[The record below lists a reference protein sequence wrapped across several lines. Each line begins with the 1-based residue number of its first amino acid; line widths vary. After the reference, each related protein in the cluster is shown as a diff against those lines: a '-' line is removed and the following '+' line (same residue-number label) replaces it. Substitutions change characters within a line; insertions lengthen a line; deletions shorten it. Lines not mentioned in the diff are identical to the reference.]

1 MARISYIDEASLAPE
16 ARAEWERL
24 RKSRGGA
31 VPGHLYQLLAHS
43 PRLMAR
49 WAAFA
54 GTVRGYDPDG
64 PVKLDARSRELA
76 ILEVARCT
84 GADYE
89 WAAHLPIARREGVTE
104 KQVAALLREDPEPFS
119 ERDNAL
125 LAYAAES
132 TRKVQVADDTF
143 AALGEHFDERQILEL
158 TVAIGFYNCVARVLQ
173 ALAIDLE
180 PGMMGIPS
188 SAAAQKTQSP
198 R

>member
-1 MARISYIDEASLAPE
+1 
-16 ARAEWERL
+16 
-24 RKSRGGA
+24 
-31 VPGHLYQLLAHS
+31 
-43 PRLMAR
+43 
-49 WAAFA
+49 
-54 GTVRGYDPDG
+54 VRGYDPDG

-76 ILEVARCT
+76 ILEVALCT

-89 WAAHLPIARREGVTE
+89 WAAHLPIARCEGVTE

-119 ERDNAL
+119 EKDKAL

-132 TRKVQVADDTF
+132 TRKVQVARDTF
-143 AALGEHFDERQILEL
+143 AALCEHFDERQILEI

-180 PGMMGIPS
+180 PGMTRIPS
-188 SAAAQKTQSP
+188 SAAEQKTHIP

>member
-1 MARISYIDEASLAPE
+1 MARISYVDEASLAPE
-16 ARAEWERL
+16 AKAEWERL

-43 PRLMAR
+43 PRLMGR

-64 PVKLDARSRELA
+64 PVELEARSRELA
-76 ILEVARCT
+76 ILVVALCT

-89 WAAHLPIARREGVTE
+89 WAAHMPIARREGVTE
-104 KQVAALLREDPEPFS
+104 EQVAALLREDREPFS
-119 ERDNAL
+119 EKDKAL

-132 TRKVQVADDTF
+132 TRKVQVSRDTF
-143 AALGEHFDERQILEL
+143 AALCEHFDERQILEL
-158 TVAIGFYNCVARVLQ
+158 TVAIGFYNCVARVVQ

-180 PGMMGIPS
+180 PGMTGIPS
-188 SAAAQKTQSP
+188 SAAGQKIQSP